1 MKKKHWIIGGVVL
14 ALFISVWWFNSAN
27 ADDSVE
33 ITTTVKRSNF
43 VSEVVTSGELA
54 AKNSVRIYGPR
65 EIRQYRINE
74 VKIQDLI
81 PEGTIIKKGDYVG
94 SLDPSQ
100 LNNARTDVLNEFD
113 KTESQY
119 QQVKLDTAIELRAK
133 RDELKNLKFALEE
146 REIELKYS
154 EFEPPAIQRQA
165 QIALEKAQRAYK
177 NATESYTL
185 KQRQSRA
192 KVREVGA
199 SLAIQKTKMDN
210 LQELMKSFRI
220 MAPEDGMLI
229 YAKDWGGQKKKVG
242 STISAWNPLIAELPD
257 MSIMVSKTYVN
268 EVDISKV
275 EQGMNVLIGVDA
287 FPDMQIDGVVTYV
300 ANVGEDRSGMSG
312 KAFEVTVQLNEVDS
326 VIRPGMTSSNKIQI
340 FSEENVL
347 SIPLDAISSED
358 DIFYVV
364 VKKGL
369 GFEKREVSLGRSN
382 DNEVIVLDG
391 LAENEEIFLVQPAGI
406 EEKELIRLTN
416 STASNE

>member
-14 ALFISVWWFNSAN
+14 ALIISVWWFNSAN
-27 ADDSVE
+27 ADDSIE
-33 ITTTVKRSNF
+33 ITTTVKRQDF
-43 VSEVVTSGELA
+43 ISEVVTSGELA
-54 AKNSVRIYGPR
+54 AKNSVRIFGPR

-81 PEGTIIKKGDYVG
+81 AEGTIVKKGDYVG

-100 LNNARTDVLNEFD
+100 LNNARTDVLNEYD

-165 QIALEKAQRAYK
+165 QIALEKAQRAHK
-177 NATESYTL
+177 NAVESYAL

-275 EQGMNVLIGVDA
+275 DEGMNVLIGVDA
-287 FPDMQIDGVVTYV
+287 FPDMQTEGVVTYV
-300 ANVGEDRSGMSG
+300 ANVGEDRSGMNG

-340 FSEENVL
+340 FSEEKVL
-347 SIPLDAISSED
+347 SIPLDAISSEN
-358 DIFYVV
+358 DIFFVV

-369 GFEKREVSLGRSN
+369 GIEKREVKLGRSN

-391 LAENEEIFLVQPAGI
+391 LAENEEIFLVQPAAI

-416 STASNE
+416 SAKE

>member
-14 ALFISVWWFNSAN
+14 ALIISVWWFNSAN
-27 ADDSVE
+27 ADDSIE
-33 ITTTVKRSNF
+33 ITTTVKRQDF
-43 VSEVVTSGELA
+43 ISEVVTSGELA
-54 AKNSVRIYGPR
+54 AKNSVRIFGPR

-81 PEGTIIKKGDYVG
+81 AEGTIVKKGDYVG

-100 LNNARTDVLNEFD
+100 LNNARTDVLNEYD

-165 QIALEKAQRAYK
+165 QIALEKAQRAHK
-177 NATESYTL
+177 NAVESYAL

-275 EQGMNVLIGVDA
+275 DEGMNVLIGVDA
-287 FPDMQIDGVVTYV
+287 FPDMQIEGVVTYV
-300 ANVGEDRSGMSG
+300 ANVGEDRSGMNG

-340 FSEENVL
+340 FSEEKVL
-347 SIPLDAISSED
+347 SIPLDAISSEN
-358 DIFYVV
+358 DIFFVV

-369 GFEKREVSLGRSN
+369 GIEKREVKLGRAN

-416 STASNE
+416 SAKE

>member
-14 ALFISVWWFNSAN
+14 ALFVSVWWFNSAN
-27 ADDSVE
+27 ADDSIE
-33 ITTTVKRSNF
+33 ITTTVKRSDF
-43 VSEVVTSGELA
+43 ISEVVTSGELA

-65 EIRQYRINE
+65 EIREYRINE

-81 PEGTIIKKGDYVG
+81 AEGTIIKKGDYIG

-177 NATESYTL
+177 NAIESYAL
-185 KQRQSRA
+185 KQKQSIA

-199 SLAIQKTKMDN
+199 SLAIQKAKMDN
-210 LQELMKSFRI
+210 LQELMMSFRI

-229 YAKDWGGQKKKVG
+229 YAKDWSGQKKKVG

-275 EQGMNVLIGVDA
+275 DVGMKVHIGIDA
-287 FPDMQIDGVVTYV
+287 FPDMQVEGEVTYV

-340 FSEENVL
+340 FTEENVL
-347 SIPLDAISSED
+347 SIPLDAVSSEND
-358 DIFYVV
+358 VFFVV
-364 VKKGL
+364 VKEGL

-391 LAENEEIFLVQPAGI
+391 LAENEEIFLVQPEGI

-416 STASNE
+416 STKE